1 MVVGPYRPEADVASQ
16 EEFMKLVH
24 WISLCIALVGIA
36 MLIAGVSKVG
46 GFLILA
52 STVGEI
58 IYAAVAGKKSNAGT
72 R

>member
-1 MVVGPYRPEADVASQ
+1 
-16 EEFMKLVH
+16 MKLVH
-24 WISLCIALVGIA
+24 WISLSVALVGVGMIIA
-36 MLIAGVSKVG
+36 SVPKVG

-58 IYAAVAGKKSNAGT
+58 IYAAFAGKKSNAGT